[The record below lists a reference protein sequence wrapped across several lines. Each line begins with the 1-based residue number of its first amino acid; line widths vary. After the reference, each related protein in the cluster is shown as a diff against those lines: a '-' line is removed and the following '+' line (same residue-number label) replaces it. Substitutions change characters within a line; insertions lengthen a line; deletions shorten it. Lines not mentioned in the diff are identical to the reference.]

1 MASVQ
6 TAAEIV
12 KRLQGAGFETY
23 LAGGCVR
30 DRLLGRAPADY
41 DIATAATPGEVR
53 ALFPRTVEVGAA
65 FGVIRVLADDGE
77 YEVATFRT
85 EGPYIDGRHPASV
98 RFATAKEDVARRD
111 FTINGLLYDPETG
124 RVIDDVGGRED
135 LAARRIRTIGDPETR
150 FAEDHLRML
159 RAVRLAA
166 ELGFDID
173 PDAAAAVRRLARRLA
188 EVSPERI
195 RDEIVRI
202 VTGPDPGRALGL
214 LEDTG
219 LLNAVLPEVA
229 AEVGVPQPE
238 EFHPEGDVFT
248 HTRLAL
254 GALRAPSAT
263 LAMATLLHDIGKPP
277 TLIRADRIRFSHHD
291 EVGAAMARVVMERL
305 RFPRRETDRVVFLV
319 GRHMVFK
326 DIRQMRGAK
335 VRRLM
340 AEEAFPE
347 LLELHRADSAASH
360 KDFSIYEWV
369 RAFLDRLAG
378 EPPLPPPLI
387 TGHDL
392 IALGLPQGPRVG
404 QVLRTVENARLDGQI
419 RTRDEALELARRLA
433 GAQREAS
440 VGRASRTPT
449 RHPRRGGTPRPQG
462 DGRGNAAAEGEV

>member
-1 MASVQ
+1 MASFQ
-6 TAAEIV
+6 TAVEIV
-12 KRLQGAGFETY
+12 KRLRGAGFETY

-30 DRLLGRAPADY
+30 DRLLGREPADY
-41 DIATAATPGEVR
+41 DIATAAAPGEVQ

-65 FGVIRVLADDGE
+65 FGVIRVLAADGE

-85 EGPYIDGRHPASV
+85 EGPYVDGRHPASV
-98 RFATAKEDVARRD
+98 RFATAREDVARRD

-124 RVIDDVGGRED
+124 QIIDDVGGRDD

-150 FAEDHLRML
+150 FAEDRLRML

-173 PDAAAAVRRLARRLA
+173 PDAVAAARRLARRLV

-195 RDEIVRI
+195 RDEIVRM
-202 VTGPDPGRALGL
+202 VTGPDPGRAVGL
-214 LEDTG
+214 LQTAA
-219 LLNAVLPEVA
+219 LLDAVLPEIA

-238 EFHPEGDVFT
+238 EFHPEGDVFI
-248 HTRLAL
+248 HTCLAL
-254 GALRAPSAT
+254 GALRAPSTT

-277 TLIRADRIRFSHHD
+277 TLIRADRIRFPHHD

-319 GRHMVFK
+319 GRHMIFK
-326 DIRQMRGAK
+326 DIKQMREAK
-335 VRRLM
+335 VRRLA

-347 LLELHRADSAASH
+347 LLELHRADCAASH

-404 QVLRTVENARLDGQI
+404 RVLRTVENARLDGQI

-433 GAQREAS
+433 GAPS
-440 VGRASRTPT
+440 DGSPGRASQTPT
-449 RHPRRGGTPRPQG
+449 RQPRGG
-462 DGRGNAAAEGEV
+462 